1 MSEIIMYTTP
11 TCGYCHM
18 AKEYFRQQKVT
29 YTEKDI
35 SSDADAYA
43 DILQKT
49 GQVGVPVITVG
60 EEFVIGFNPKE
71 LDRLISLARK
81 EQ

>member
-1 MSEIIMYTTP
+1 MYTTP